1 MDVTGRGLTTA
12 LLAALGSEY
21 RMRMVEL
28 LAAGERCVCEIAP
41 HFPTSFSV
49 VSHHLSV
56 LEQAGVITS
65 RRDGRWMRYR
75 LTDDSA
81 LELLGLARELAR
93 KWKSGRRTAR
103 RPMASERTACCEQKP
118 RRTNVRKTR

>member
-1 MDVTGRGLTTA
+1 MDITSRQLTTA

-28 LAAGERCVCEIAP
+28 LATGERCVCEITP

-56 LEQAGVITS
+56 LEQAGIVVS

-75 LTDDSA
+75 LTDDSV
-81 LELLGLARELAR
+81 LELLGLARQLAR
-93 KWKSGRRTAR
+93 QCKSGRRTSR
-103 RPMASERTACCEQKP
+103 RPKASER
-118 RRTNVRKTR
+118 